1 MATIDELASR
11 YMSDESFRT
20 KLRAD
25 IDKSFPDGKVN
36 PMKLI
41 SLAKSYGVNISP
53 AEVPKLIAKAKE
65 LGFIK

>member
-1 MATIDELASR
+1 MATLEDLASR
-11 YMSDESFRT
+11 YMSDSAFRS

-25 IDKSFPDGKVN
+25 IDKTFPDGKIN
-36 PMKLI
+36 PMKLV

-53 AEVPKLIAKAKE
+53 ADIPHVISKAKE